1 MKFFGRK
8 GSAALP
14 VDLRIYAIG
23 DIHGRSDLLDRLLG
37 SIRRD
42 LSRWSGKVL
51 LIFVGDYVDRGP
63 DSRGVLDLLVELAT
77 KADVRY
83 LRGNHDQA
91 LLDFLAAAST
101 YPVWRDFGARETLR
115 SYGVPPP
122 SSEDAKTLFE
132 TRASFEAS
140 LPRAHQAFLRETQ
153 FSVEIGDYYFCH
165 AGVRPGVALHLQSP
179 RDLMWIRDEFL
190 NCEQSFGKIVVH
202 GHTPSRKPVRTHNRL
217 GLDTE
222 AYASGRLTAAV
233 LQNRSCKFL
242 HT

>member
-1 MKFFGRK
+1 LKFFGRK
-8 GSAALP
+8 SGAALP

-42 LSRWSGKVL
+42 ISRWRGNVL

-63 DSRGVLDLLVELAT
+63 DTRGVIDILIDLAT
-77 KADVRY
+77 VADARF

-91 LLDFLAAAST
+91 LLDFLGAAST
-101 YPVWRDFGARETLR
+101 FPAWREFGAQETLR

-122 SSEDAKTLFE
+122 SSEDPKALFE
-132 TRASFEAS
+132 TRTRFEAA
-140 LPRAHQAFLRETQ
+140 LPQTHQSFLRNTQ
-153 FSVEIGDYYFCH
+153 FSFEIGDYFFCH
-165 AGVRPGVALHLQSP
+165 AGVKPGIALNLQSP

-190 NCEQSFGKIVVH
+190 HCEQPFGKIVVH
-202 GHTPSRKPVRTHNRL
+202 GHTPSKRPVRTHIRI
-217 GLDTE
+217 GIDTE
-222 AYASGRLTAAV
+222 AYASSRLTAAV
-233 LQNRSCKFL
+233 LQDNACRFL